1 MQRSGARGSAGLCP
15 LSATEQTASTLRA
28 GLTQA
33 SEQPSPEGPP
43 TFCLPGC
50 LEPAWS
56 HPYIQGLLELPWPV
70 PSWVQKA
77 GPLQTQVGSRFI
89 LNVHQ
94 GDAVGP
100 PWALM
105 PTSSPTPE
113 SLSAQAGLG
122 DSSSSDCGA
131 ASYRLLLG
139 QVTQPLPHVDVMTL
153 DTSWVVTQTLMSWG
167 VTSCLPRN
175 PHYTWPLRPSH
186 SAPLG
191 LWSRP
196 LSPS

>member
-70 PSWVQKA
+70 PSWL
-77 GPLQTQVGSRFI
+77 PY
-89 LNVHQ
+89 
-94 GDAVGP
+94 
-100 PWALM
+100 AL
-105 PTSSPTPE
+105 PC
-113 SLSAQAGLG
+113 LG
-122 DSSSSDCGA
+122 GRNSDLWKRPA
-131 ASYRLLLG
+131 LLL
-139 QVTQPLPHVDVMTL
+139 VSV
-153 DTSWVVTQTLMSWG
+153 
-167 VTSCLPRN
+167 
-175 PHYTWPLRPSH
+175 
-186 SAPLG
+186 G
-191 LWSRP
+191 LWSSQLEPGNGAHR
-196 LSPS
+196 LQSSARQTRQVHQQSRDVDHLMASA